1 MDQPQLAGDA
11 RASTRF
17 HGLDAL
23 RASMMLLGVLL
34 HVACSFQLG
43 DADAG
48 WGYRDPDTSLWAT
61 LLVLGIHAFRMP
73 VFFVL
78 AGFFAA
84 LVAQRRG
91 LAGAWRER
99 LARIALPL
107 LLGVVLLVPLVE
119 AAFSY
124 AGARALGG
132 GRATLMLHPAWPSG
146 GLAHLWFLWYLLL
159 IGSGALS
166 LAAVARRLPSAWLE
180 RGARASRFVF
190 GPAHPGWRLALL
202 VGATWATLCTM
213 KHAAIETPSGWWPN
227 WSALLLYALC
237 FGAGWL
243 LHGAPE
249 AWTELRARW
258 KRRLATAALV
268 LPLHL
273 LLALV
278 SFDGL
283 RRGEDR
289 TWAFAGAHLCTAL
302 VVWQVAL
309 GGMGAAEQ
317 LLRSERPLVRWLVD
331 ASYWVY
337 LVHLPLAVHVV
348 ADLRGWD
355 APALLKLAACVAIVL
370 ALSLASHAAAKAV
383 LRSAARGAPRLD

>member
-1 MDQPQLAGDA
+1 VRQQPTSAEQAPA
-11 RASTRF
+11 ARF

-23 RASMMLLGVLL
+23 RAAMMLLGVVL

-43 DADAG
+43 EADAG
-48 WGYRDPDTSLWAT
+48 WGYRDPSTSLGAT

-84 LVAQRRG
+84 LVAQKRG

-99 LARIALPL
+99 LRRVATPL
-107 LLGVVLLVPLVE
+107 VVGVVLLVPLVE

-132 GRATLMLHPAWPSG
+132 GRTTLMLHATWPSG

-159 IGSGALS
+159 VGSAALG
-166 LAAVARRLPSAWLE
+166 LAALARRLPVAW
-180 RGARASRFVF
+180 RDGAARTTRRWIGGEHPHRRF
-190 GPAHPGWRLALL
+190 ALL
-202 VGATWATLCTM
+202 VGATWAILCTM
-213 KHAAIETPSGWWPN
+213 DHAAIETPSGWWPN
-227 WSALLLYALC
+227 GSVLALYALC

-249 AWTELRARW
+249 AWTELRSRW
-258 KRRLATAALV
+258 KRRLAGVAVA
-268 LPLHL
+268 LPLYL

-289 TWAFAGAHLCTAL
+289 TWAFAGAQACIAV
-302 VVWQVAL
+302 VVWQATL

-317 LLRSERPLVRWLVD
+317 LLRLEHPVVRWLVD
-331 ASYWVY
+331 ASYWIY

-355 APALLKLAACVAIVL
+355 AMVAAKLPVAVAIVL
-370 ALSLASHAAAKAV
+370 AACCASYAAAKAV
-383 LRSAARGAPRLD
+383 LGSGSTR

>member
-1 MDQPQLAGDA
+1 MDKPPGPGVADA
-11 RASTRF
+11 PARF

-48 WGYRDPDTSLWAT
+48 WGYRDPSTSLWAT
-61 LLVLGIHAFRMP
+61 LVVLGIHAFRMP

-84 LVAQRRG
+84 LVLQKRG

-99 LARIALPL
+99 MRRIALPL
-107 LLGVVLLVPLVE
+107 ALGVVLLVPLVE

-159 IGSGALS
+159 IGGTALA
-166 LAAVARRLPSAWLE
+166 LAGLARGLPSDWRE
-180 RGARASRFVF
+180 RGTRGARWLLGGSR
-190 GPAHPGWRLALL
+190 PGWRLILL
-202 VGATWATLCTM
+202 VGSTWTVLLTM
-213 KHAAIETPSGWWPN
+213 DHAAIETPSGWWPN
-227 WSALLLYALC
+227 WSALALYALC
-237 FGAGWL
+237 FGVGWL

-249 AWTELRARW
+249 AWPELRARW
-258 KRRLATAALV
+258 KRRLATVALV

-289 TWAFAGAHLCTAL
+289 TWAFAAAHLCMAL
-302 VVWQVAL
+302 VIWQSAL
-309 GGMGAAEQ
+309 GGMGAVEQ
-317 LLRSERPLVRWLVD
+317 LSRTERPFVRWLVD

-355 APALLKLAACVAIVL
+355 ASASVKLVACTVMVL
-370 ALSLASHAAAKAV
+370 GLSLASHAAIRAV
-383 LRSAARGAPRLD
+383 LGARVVR